1 MSGYLRLEVRRVLR
15 DRMYLLFTIGFPVL
29 IYLFFSQVGVT
40 RGKVSGTDGDAYS
53 MVSMAA
59 YAAISATVF
68 LGGRISAER
77 TAGWTSYL
85 RVTPLSS
92 TAYVGVKVLSGLI
105 TALPCVVLVLAAGA
119 VVNGVSLAAADWLAI
134 VVALTVGAVPFAA
147 LGVALGFAARGPAA
161 QPMVAG
167 SYMTLSMFGG
177 LWFPAALMPAWMA
190 RLAHA
195 LPTYHFADFGWKVLV
210 GRVATGADY
219 AVLGAWGLLFCLLAA
234 LAYRLDTSDAA

>member
-68 LGGRISAER
+68 LGGRIAAER
-77 TAGWTSYL
+77 TAGWTGYL

-92 TAYVGVKVLSGLI
+92 RVYVGVKVLSGVL
-105 TALPCVVLVLAAGA
+105 TALPCVLLVLLAGT
-119 VVNGVSLAAADWLAI
+119 VVNGVTLSAADWLTIA
-134 VVALTVGAVPFAA
+134 VALTVGAVPFAA
-147 LGVALGFAARGPAA
+147 LGVALGYAARGAAA
-161 QPMVAG
+161 QPVVAG

-177 LWFPAALMPAWMA
+177 LWFPAALMPGWMA

-195 LPTYHFADFGWKVLV
+195 LPTYHFADFGWKVLI
-210 GRVATGADY
+210 GRVATGSDY
-219 AVLGAWGLLFCLLAA
+219 AVLGAWGVLFCLLAG
-234 LAYRLDTSDAA
+234 LAYRWDTADSA